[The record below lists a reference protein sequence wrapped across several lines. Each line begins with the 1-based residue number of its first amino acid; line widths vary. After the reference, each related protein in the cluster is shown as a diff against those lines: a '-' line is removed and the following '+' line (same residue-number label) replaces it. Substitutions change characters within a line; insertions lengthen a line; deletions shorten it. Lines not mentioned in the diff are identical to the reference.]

1 MKLPENTKL
10 RLDRHR
16 DRFGRTTTAVSLIKT
31 APDGSQSL
39 KTIGSIVQLPSG
51 SVHEYMSDRWT
62 KTHTEHVV
70 EYHPTRNHAIQS
82 LISQSN

>member
-10 RLDRHR
+10 RLDKHR
-16 DRFGRTTTAVSLIKT
+16 DRYGRTTTAVSLIQT

-39 KTIGSIVQLPSG
+39 KTVGSIVKLPTG

-62 KTHTEHVV
+62 KLNNEHQV
-70 EYHPTRNHAIQS
+70 EYHRTRNHAIQS
-82 LISQSN
+82 LISQTN